1 MDCVCTEGLQIRKTK
16 KKRGGRG
23 ASKKKKK
30 KKQENTRQYKKIEI
44 AGIRDECDIWA
55 IMNHLKQQLHGED

>member
-1 MDCVCTEGLQIRKTK
+1 VHRGTADQKNQK
-16 KKRGGRG
+16 KKGGEG
-23 ASKKKKK
+23 GKQKKKK